1 MEPVLFLRIAKT
13 IIGLFGILGNGTVCL
28 VIFRI
33 EAMHTLTNALIF
45 NQAVIDFVSCLFMLC
60 HSNIPDS
67 SSIPDGLAGTL
78 YCQLWNA
85 PVLIFAVLVASTFS
99 LIVLTLERYVAIIH
113 PFKYIKIFNRRGSI
127 VLIAGVWITAFG
139 YKLIDMARYGM
150 KDGQCFTKSV
160 SWKKGL
166 GIIQFSVQYFL
177 PLVVMLFA
185 YLHIIIILR
194 RSEQLARVNTIR
206 VLAKAPDSVQRS
218 ESGPGTAS
226 NNIENHQQ
234 LETLDSGLR
243 RAQRNTFK
251 TLLIVY
257 IAFLVCWTPNQF
269 IFLFWNL
276 GLPVDN
282 SSVVYRLTVVMACS
296 NSAVNF
302 IIYALKYRQFR
313 KGVKRLFGIRN
324 DVNPVVTNFD
334 ASVRGT
340 CSENKIS

>member
-1 MEPVLFLRIAKT
+1 MEPVLFLRVAKT
-13 IIGLFGILGNGTVCL
+13 IIGLFGILGNGVVCL

-33 EAMHTLTNALIF
+33 EAMHTVTNALIF
-45 NQAVIDFVSCLFMLC
+45 NQAAIDFVSCLFMLC
-60 HSNIPDS
+60 NSNIPDS

-85 PVLIFAVLVASTFS
+85 PVLTFALLVASTFS
-99 LIVLTLERYVAIIH
+99 LIVLTLERYIAIIY
-113 PFKYIKIFNRRGSI
+113 PFKYIKICNRRGCI

-160 SWKKGL
+160 SWKKGI
-166 GIIQFSVQYFL
+166 GIIQFFIEYFL

-194 RSEQLARVNTIR
+194 RSEHLARVNTIR
-206 VLAKAPDSVQRS
+206 VLAKAPGSSQRT
-218 ESGPGTAS
+218 ESGIGPAC
-226 NNIENHQQ
+226 NNIENNQQ
-234 LETLDSGLR
+234 LETLDEGLR

-251 TLLIVY
+251 TLLTVY

-276 GLPVDN
+276 GLPADN
-282 SSVVYRLTVVMACS
+282 SSAVYRLTVVMACG
-296 NSAVNF
+296 NSA
-302 IIYALKYRQFR
+302 L
-313 KGVKRLFGIRN
+313 L
-324 DVNPVVTNFD
+324 
-334 ASVRGT
+334 
-340 CSENKIS
+340 